1 MKNVVFVLFPQ
12 NEKKSGKSF
21 MSKYMKKD
29 QDNKKS
35 LCNKKKTALFRNVK
49 GEEPSLI
56 NVCRKLLFG
65 LSVFTS
71 VSFCN
76 S

>member
-1 MKNVVFVLFPQ
+1 
-12 NEKKSGKSF
+12 